1 MSKYYYE
8 KSGIL
13 DSAVNITYHELFLK
27 DDKELDEWITE
38 VRDYIIEDWDVRGTP
53 PMVGQ
58 SIEQIISSFK
68 KLREYDIHGF
78 IEKADDGQRNVIKN
92 FNKFANGVNQF
103 FPTMLKTRIGDMGDV
118 TLNSI
123 YDRIKEDVN
132 KDLFFKALRRG
143 LRRDSMYSF
152 SKSLS
157 KDRKENEKN
166 KLPYWNGESAVEWL
180 KYYQENKLK
189 FKDHRLWISKSHQEK
204 YLKNYVTITAD
215 EIKQAYKDG
224 LITDEMVTNL
234 WCPTLKVKLSI
245 DDVTDN
251 VLTKGGNN
259 KTNVFMIRFYDIE
272 KKLFPSAFQIFR
284 LSLNSQPAV
293 NFPPLTARL
302 LYEKYTDHIKQDEP
316 LNIYDPSSGWGGR
329 ILGAM
334 ASKKRIHYIGTDPNT
349 DNWIPELNKSRYEY
363 VADFFNEHGLETNAF
378 WEEPK
383 NTYHYFCL
391 GSEHVGDHPDY
402 QQYKGKLDMVFT
414 SPPYF
419 DREQYSEDDEQSF
432 KSYPMYSD
440 WRDNFLKPTLTNA
453 YESLRN
459 DRYLLWNIADIKIGK
474 DKYHHLEQDSIDIVE
489 SLGGQYKGKLK
500 MLMTRMIGLDPSSSG
515 IKNSVKLVVSIISM
529 NQFLVF
535 IRGRYVW
542 YNRW

>member
-189 FKDHRLWISKSHQEK
+189 FKNHRLWISKSHQEK

-459 DRYLLWNIADIKIGK
+459 DRYLLWNIADIKLNG
-474 DKYHHLEQDSIDIVE
+474 DNFHPLEQDSIDIIE
-489 SLGGQYKGKLK
+489 SLGGKYKGKLK
-500 MLMTRMIGLDPSSSG
+500 MLMASMIGVDQSNV
-515 IKNSVKLVVSIISM
+515 KNKVDVDGVTLKYEPI
-529 NQFLVF
+529 F
-535 IRGRYVW
+535 IFHKE
-542 YNRW
+542 